1 LGKQQKSPEW
11 ADQWSRFQDEER
23 FLFEDWIL
31 PATLEDFRDQDV
43 LECGCGGGQHTA
55 FVAEVASH
63 VTAVDLNTVEI
74 ARDRTKDFD
83 NVELIEDDIA
93 AMDLGRTFDVV
104 FCIGVIHHTDDP
116 DRTFENLYRHCRPG
130 GKLIVWAYS
139 KEGNGLVRLLVEP
152 PRALLLR
159 HLPRGVVGLVSRILT
174 ALLYVPVY
182 TVYRIGFLRFLPYF
196 EYFANFRELSFD
208 RNALNVFDKLNA
220 PQTRFISRERCTEWL
235 GGDRFEPGSTSI
247 RHYAGVSYSLVGVR
261 ASDSSPNESGSSP
274 GT

>member
-1 LGKQQKSPEW
+1 MGKQQKSPEW
-11 ADQWSRFQDEER
+11 SDQWSRFQDEER

-31 PATLEDFRDQDV
+31 PATQEDFRDQDV

-83 NVELIEDDIA
+83 NVELVEDDIA

-152 PRALLLR
+152 PRALVLR
-159 HLPRGVVGLVSRILT
+159 HLPRGVVGLLSRILT
-174 ALLYVPVY
+174 ALLYVPVH
-182 TVYRIGFLRFLPYF
+182 TIYRIGFLRFLPYF
-196 EYFANFRELSFD
+196 EYFANFRELSFE

-220 PQTRFISRERCTEWL
+220 PQTRFISRERCARWL
-235 GGDRFEPGSTSI
+235 GDDRFEPGTTSI

-261 ASDSSPNESGSSP
+261 ASGPSAEA
-274 GT
+274 